1 MQTSAVIDHIVKWL
15 TQYLDQSGMKGF
27 VVGVSGGIDSAVTST
42 LCAKT
47 GRPVKVLNMPICQ
60 AADQVSRAANH
71 IRWLAAHYPTVEGV
85 TVDLTP
91 AFESLKSTLP
101 EAIQDDLSMAN
112 TRSRLR
118 MLTLYGFSTHH
129 RLLVAG
135 TGNKVEDFGVGFY
148 TKYGDGG
155 VDLSPIADLMKSEV
169 YLLAEAMGII
179 DDIIQAPPTDGLWSD
194 NRSDESQI
202 GATYD
207 ELEWAMAFEAGKCD
221 EASVD
226 ARQREVLAI
235 FRKFNRINRH
245 KMVPIPVCTIPI
257 HIKEESMKLEAA
269 IQSALEFENRIRDLY
284 IEAVA
289 RTDEPAG
296 KKIFQTLA
304 DDEQRHV
311 DYLESRLDEWQKRG
325 KISNE
330 ILASMV
336 PDKAAIRKEAAALQ
350 SKISEDARG
359 LKQQMLSQ
367 ALAMEIETSRFYKE
381 MVDQVASDHRAMFA
395 RFLEIEDNHIEA
407 VQFELDHLSNT
418 GFWYGF
424 EEFDMESV

>member
-1 MQTSAVIDHIVKWL
+1 
-15 TQYLDQSGMKGF
+15 
-27 VVGVSGGIDSAVTST
+27 
-42 LCAKT
+42 
-47 GRPVKVLNMPICQ
+47 MPICQ
-60 AADQVSRAANH
+60 ATDQVSRADNH
-71 IRWLAAHYPTVEGV
+71 IQWLATRYPTVESV

-91 AFESLKSTLP
+91 VFESLKRALP

-169 YLLAEAMGII
+169 YLLAKTMGVI

-202 GATYD
+202 GAAYD
-207 ELEWAMAFEAGKCD
+207 ELEWAMAFDAGKDD
-221 EASVD
+221 EASLNP
-226 ARQREVLAI
+226 RQREVLVI
-235 FRKFNRINRH
+235 FRKFNRMNRH
-245 KMVPIPVCTIPI
+245 KMVPIPVCTIPNSL
-257 HIKEESMKLEAA
+257 KEESMKLEAA
-269 IQSALEFENRIRDLY
+269 IKSALEYENRIRDLY
-284 IEAVA
+284 VEAVT
-289 RTDEPAG
+289 RTDDPAG

-311 DYLESRLDEWQKRG
+311 DYLENRLDEWQNRG
-325 KISNE
+325 AISNE
-330 ILASMV
+330 VLTSIV

-381 MVDQVASDHRAMFA
+381 LVDQVGPDHRPLFA
-395 RFLEIEDNHIEA
+395 RFLEIEDNHVEA